1 MKKQTKKVVSKSIIR
16 NPIGDENI
24 YTRFSDGAMAFKR
37 TTNRYAPKGTISH
50 NNNIAYGMKF
60 NYKDNDLDI
69 AINNHVFK
77 NGFNSNIENVLNEID
92 IQDQY

>member
-50 NNNIAYGMKF
+50 NKGYMCISRDSA
-60 NYKDNDLDI
+60 
-69 AINNHVFK
+69 
-77 NGFNSNIENVLNEID
+77 NGRFASRIKKVS
-92 IQDQY
+92 